1 MRSLEEAGGSPVE
14 FRILG
19 PLEVLRDG
27 EPLDVGPH
35 KQRSLLALLL
45 LHANR
50 VVTTDHLLEE
60 LWGEEAEG
68 KENALW
74 VYVSRLR
81 AILEPDRGKDAHP
94 QVLVT
99 KDHGYL
105 LHVEP
110 ESIDSYRFEKEVDR
124 ARSLIKDD
132 AVAASGIL
140 RDALAEWRGSALQEF
155 AYDNFAQTE
164 ITRLTELRLSVIE
177 DAIEADLRAGKS
189 GELIGELEP
198 LHQQHPLRERPVGQL
213 MLALYRAGRSAD
225 ALRTFERFRRS
236 IGEELGIDPSPEL
249 CRLEE
254 QILLHD
260 SRLQVRR
267 RKPERIATTGPAAN
281 PFRGLRPFSEDDA
294 GDFFGRDRLIAEV
307 VRRLDEGDR
316 LIAMIGPSG
325 SGKSSVVRAGLI
337 PAIRKGAVASSDQW
351 LIAHMLPGSDPFIE
365 LEAALLRS
373 TIDAPDS
380 LAEPLQAGDGS
391 GLLRA
396 ALRLLPNE
404 SAKMLLVVDQF
415 EELFTLV
422 EDEAVQRRFLDQ
434 LVAAVD
440 DTYGRVVVAITL
452 RADFYG
458 RPLEHAE
465 FGTRM
470 GAGVVNVVPLTSD
483 ELEAAALEPARRS
496 GVTLEPALLAELI
509 SDVLGQPGALPMFQ
523 YTLTEL
529 FDRRVGDVLTIDTYR
544 SIGGVQGALT
554 RTAEE
559 LYGQLDSPEQEVA
572 KQLFL
577 RLVTIAEHDEWSR
590 RRVHASEL
598 VALDVDVVTMQKVI
612 ELFARRRLLSLDRD
626 QVSGAPTVEVA
637 HEALLSGWER
647 LREWI
652 EQNRDDLLRHRELA
666 NAAGRWEASGR
677 DQDYLY
683 VGGRLDEAQRWS
695 EESVITLTDGEREF
709 LNAGLARRRAE
720 LDREQQ
726 RLTEQQRLEG
736 SARWR
741 ARGLVAAV
749 AILVLVVVGGLFAV
763 LLSQGPK
770 VALVY
775 DGFEEGAAQRLI
787 LDGWE
792 EAQREFRFREATVVP
807 LIDPQEE
814 MRDLAEA
821 GYELIIAGLF
831 DDGYAAYQ
839 VAKDYPD
846 THFVQLDGEATS
858 LENVTTSYFR
868 REGGAYLM
876 GMAAALQSETGQI
889 GFIGGSQV
897 DTTESRRAAYA
908 AGARSINP
916 DIVVDA
922 VYLGPYH
929 YFGSA
934 YLDIELG
941 RETADGM
948 YRSGVDV
955 IHHSASKAGTAL
967 PAVADELTRELG
979 RRLWVIGSE
988 LDEQRLAPDGQK
1000 DNFLTSMWK
1009 RWDRALFE
1017 AVGSYLADELPSG
1030 RHELGLDTGA
1040 VDYSTEGGLAPIHA
1054 SRLAEVKS
1062 EILAG
1067 RIVPPSASGEPP
1079 RWTREP
1085 TVTATVGFDGRTCS
1099 SDTGPLEL
1107 ATGDVVRVNIVN
1119 ESDEVL
1125 TFRMGKLAGGVDPSG
1140 VWNTAEGN
1148 PWAAGFIDF
1157 ERGVLQALTDPG
1169 ETNAVSMRLTTGS
1182 FLADCFAVDGTAF
1195 PGTVFTAR
1203 FKATCEGPPVESD
1216 DPADVIRALFV
1227 ALNARD
1233 PVAVCSLFD
1242 EDATAEYTFGSNPVT
1257 LEGNQL
1263 IADVIT
1269 PKDDDLYN
1277 QDQVLTGIETTGP
1290 VVTSISEFR
1299 YFFAPPLPWCS
1310 TYEVADG
1317 KIVTLEAGRC
1327 SPPG

>member
-1 MRSLEEAGGSPVE
+1 MRSLEWSGGSAVE

-19 PLEVLRDG
+19 PFEVLRNG
-27 EPLDVGPH
+27 ELLDVGPR

-50 VVTTDHLLEE
+50 VVTTDHILEE
-60 LWGEEAEG
+60 LWGDEAEG

-81 AILEPDRGKDAHP
+81 AILEPDRDRDTHP
-94 QVLVT
+94 EVLVT
-99 KDHGYL
+99 RDHGYL
-105 LHVEP
+105 LQVDQ
-110 ESIDSYRFEKEVDR
+110 ESIDAYRFEQAVIR
-124 ARSLIKDD
+124 GRSSIKDD
-132 AVAASGIL
+132 AGAAAGVL
-140 RDALAEWRGSALQEF
+140 REALELWRGSALQDF
-155 AYDNFAQTE
+155 AYDGFAQAE
-164 ITRLTELRLSVIE
+164 ITRLEELRLGAVE
-177 DAIEADLRAGKS
+177 DAIEADLRSGLA

-198 LHQQHPLRERPVGQL
+198 FHEKNPLRERPVGQL

-225 ALRTFERFRRS
+225 ALRTFERFRRML
-236 IGEELGIDPSPEL
+236 GEELGIDPSPEL

-260 SRLQVRR
+260 SRLQLRRPKPVR
-267 RKPERIATTGPAAN
+267 AAASGVAIN

-294 GDFFGRDRLIAEV
+294 HGFFGRDRLIAEV
-307 VRRLDEGDR
+307 VRRVSEGDR
-316 LIAMIGPSG
+316 LIALIGPSG
-325 SGKSSVVRAGLI
+325 SGKSSAVRAGLI
-337 PAIRKGAVASSDQW
+337 PAIRKGAVAGSDQW

-380 LAEPLQAGDGS
+380 LTAALQADDGS
-391 GLLRA
+391 GLVRA
-396 ALRLLPNE
+396 ALRVLPTE
-404 SAKMLLVVDQF
+404 SSRMLLVVDQF

-434 LVAAVD
+434 LVGAVD
-440 DTYGRVVVAITL
+440 DAYGRVLVVITL

-458 RPLEHAE
+458 RPLEHSE

-483 ELEAAALEPARRS
+483 ELEVASLQPARRS

-509 SDVLGQPGALPMFQ
+509 ADVLGQPGALPMFQ

-529 FDRRVGDVLTIDTYR
+529 FDRRTGDLLTIDTYR

-554 RTAEE
+554 RTADE
-559 LYGQLDSPEQEVA
+559 LYDKLDSPEQEVT

-637 HEALLSGWER
+637 HEALLAGWVR

-677 DQDYLY
+677 DRDYLF

-695 EESVITLTDGEREF
+695 KVSAISLTDGERQF
-709 LNAGLARRRAE
+709 LDGGLARRQEEADQE
-720 LDREQQ
+720 NE
-726 RLTEQQRLEG
+726 RLEAQNRLER

-749 AILVLVVVGGLFAV
+749 ALLALVVGGGLLAV
-763 LLSQGPK
+763 FRSQGPK

-775 DGFEEGAAQRLI
+775 QGADTGGVQSLI

-792 EAQREFRFREATVVP
+792 EAQRELRFREATVIP
-807 LIDPQEE
+807 LIDNRED
-814 MRDLAEA
+814 MRDLAES
-821 GYELIIAGLF
+821 GYELIISGLF
-831 DDGYAAYQ
+831 DNGAAAYEI
-839 VAKDYPD
+839 AEEYPD
-846 THFVQLDGEATS
+846 TRFVVLDGSGTS
-858 LENVTTSYFR
+858 SENVTTFDFR
-868 REGGAYLM
+868 REGGAYLI
-876 GMAAALQSETGQI
+876 GAAAALQSETGRI
-889 GFIGGSQV
+889 GFIGGMQQ
-897 DTTESRRAAYA
+897 DTTEARRAAFS
-908 AGARSINP
+908 AGARSIDP

-929 YFGSA
+929 HAQSGAF
-934 YLDIELG
+934 LDIGLA
-941 RETADGM
+941 RATAEDM

-955 IHHSASKAGTAL
+955 IHHSAGIAGTAL
-967 PAVADELTRELG
+967 PAVADELTGELG
-979 RRLWVIGSE
+979 RQLWVIGSE
-988 LDEQRLAPDGQK
+988 VDEQRLAPDGQK

-1017 AVGSYLADELPSG
+1017 AVRSYLADELLSG
-1030 RHELGLDTGA
+1030 RHELGLETGA
-1040 VDYSTEGGLAPIHA
+1040 VDYSTEGGLATIHA
-1054 SRLAEVKS
+1054 SRLNEIKT

-1067 RIVPPSASGEPP
+1067 RIVPPSASAEPP

-1085 TVTATVGFDGRTCS
+1085 VVTADISFDGRTCS
-1099 SDTGPLEL
+1099 SNTNPVEL
-1107 ATGDVVRVNIVN
+1107 ATGDVVRVNIFN

-1125 TFRMGKLAGGVDPSG
+1125 AFAIGKLAEGVDPAG
-1140 VWNTAEGN
+1140 VWNTAGGN
-1148 PWAAGFIDF
+1148 PWAAGLMDF
-1157 ERGVLQALTDPG
+1157 EGGVVQTLTDPG
-1169 ETNAVSMRLTTGS
+1169 GTNAVSMRLTTGS
-1182 FLADCFAVDGTAF
+1182 FLADCFAVDGDMSPPSIAF
-1195 PGTVFTAR
+1195 PGTAFNAR
-1203 FKATCEGPPVESD
+1203 FESTCDRPSVESN
-1216 DPADVIRALFV
+1216 DPADVIRALTV

-1233 PVAVCSLFD
+1233 PVAVCSLF
-1242 EDATAEYTFGSNPVT
+1242 AEN
-1257 LEGNQL
+1257 
-1263 IADVIT
+1263 ADGR
-1269 PKDDDLYN
+1269 
-1277 QDQVLTGIETTGP
+1277 DQVRVGSDNPGGKP
-1290 VVTSISEFR
+1290 
-1299 YFFAPPLPWCS
+1299 
-1310 TYEVADG
+1310 ADCRRDYQQG
-1317 KIVTLEAGRC
+1317 
-1327 SPPG
+1327 